1 VKRVNEQSELAYIVE
16 SVVVFGSYLTD
27 RTKLNDL
34 DIGVELTR
42 RGKEKATGK
51 KLQKERIARAFAC
64 GRRFGNLIE
73 ELFWPRTEVLLI
85 LKNRSRVI
93 SFCEWESLFQMPG
106 LRYRVLHGNSE
117 RIAGLIRDGERSD

>member
-1 VKRVNEQSELAYIVE
+1 LAYSVE

-42 RGKEKATGK
+42 RGKEKATDE

-64 GRRFGNLIE
+64 GRRFGNLVE

-117 RIAGLIRDGERSD
+117 RIAGLIRDGIRID